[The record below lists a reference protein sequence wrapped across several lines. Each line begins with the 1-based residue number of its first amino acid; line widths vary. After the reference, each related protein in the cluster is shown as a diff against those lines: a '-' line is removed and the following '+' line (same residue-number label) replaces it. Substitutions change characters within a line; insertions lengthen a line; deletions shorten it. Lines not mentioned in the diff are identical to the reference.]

1 LDELRKRLDPI
12 GKNDLEAIVTLKN
25 RDYTNYGLPIN
36 DDLHIWD
43 YRYINSPDT
52 TFTAA
57 SVDNAGHVTR
67 YYSRLYVES
76 NLSLD
81 GSLVK
86 EYFPVSF
93 VVPAILNI
101 YQSLLGVKFVEV
113 DGETKDV
120 WRPGESSP
128 HPCVLCD

>member
-1 LDELRKRLDPI
+1 MNELRKRLDPI
-12 GKNDLEAIVTLKN
+12 GKKDLEAIVTLKN
-25 RDYTNYGLPIN
+25 KDYANYGLPIN

-52 TFTAA
+52 FAA
-57 SVDNAGHVTR
+57 ALVDDPGPVTR

-76 NLSLD
+76 NLSLN

-101 YQSLLGVKFVEV
+101 YQNLLGVKFVEV

-120 WRPGESSP
+120 WHPGESSP
-128 HPCVLCD
+128 HPCILCD